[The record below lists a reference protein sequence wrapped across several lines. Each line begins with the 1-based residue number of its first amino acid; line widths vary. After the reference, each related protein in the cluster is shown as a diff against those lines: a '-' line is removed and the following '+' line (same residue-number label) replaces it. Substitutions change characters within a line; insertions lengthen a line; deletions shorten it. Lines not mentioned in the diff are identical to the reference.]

1 VTSALLV
8 VDVQKNMLFPP
19 RPVPGAAVV
28 GPEIEDVIERAR
40 EAGALV
46 VHIRNNGSAEDPDA
60 PGSVGWQLV
69 YDVREGEPVV
79 DKREDDA
86 FVGTGLEELL
96 PPSAH
101 VVVVGMQSEYCVRAT
116 SLGALERGY
125 PVTLVRGAHATYD
138 GRRLADAISRR
149 AEEELA
155 AAGATVVDL
164 VELAF

>member
-1 VTSALLV
+1 MASVLLV

-28 GPEIEDVIERAR
+28 GPAIEYLIERAR

-60 PGSVGWQLV
+60 PGSPGWQLV
-69 YDVREGEPVV
+69 YGVRDGEPVV
-79 DKREDDA
+79 DKHEDDA

-96 PPSAH
+96 PAATR

-155 AAGATVVDL
+155 AAGATVVDAADL
-164 VELAF
+164 SF